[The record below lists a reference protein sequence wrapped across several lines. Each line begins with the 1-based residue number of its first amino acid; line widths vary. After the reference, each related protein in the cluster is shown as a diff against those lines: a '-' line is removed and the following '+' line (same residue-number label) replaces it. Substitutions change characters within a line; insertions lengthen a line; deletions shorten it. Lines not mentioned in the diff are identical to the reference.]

1 MSDNFEIVVFQLRR
15 EADGLYTAT
24 SPELSGVCVVHR
36 DREKII
42 QDMTNIVRLW
52 YKRNRDRDVAVFL
65 GPEKEADNIL
75 SILAST
81 IPAEIA
87 ARHLAG

>member
-1 MSDNFEIVVFQLRR
+1 MSSNCEIVVFQLRR

-24 SPELSGVCVVHR
+24 SPSLAGVCVVHR
-36 DREKII
+36 DKEKILE
-42 QDMTNIVRLW
+42 DMPNIVRLW
-52 YKRNRDRDVAVFL
+52 YKRNRNQDVAVFT
-65 GPEKEADNIL
+65 GPEREDDDIL

-87 ARHLAG
+87 AQHLGR